1 MKLQLPPGNDWFFVG
16 KSSTKYY
23 QQPHGMPED
32 DYIGA
37 FSDGL
42 LEIIPV
48 KLKELLDVQ
57 DSLIKKRESKLQTL
71 ANLKDLSDELL
82 DFRASL
88 IEFEFAEYDVIQKWL
103 KYWLR
108 LAMKTGKAESWAS
121 QDINKDDFTSEQI
134 GQAKNV
140 PIQDIFEGD
149 LRQMGSRFVGKCPFH
164 KEKTPSFTIFE
175 DTNSFY
181 CFGACKMAGD
191 VIDLYMKLNNC
202 AFPQAVKGLL
212 NG

>member
-23 QQPHGMPED
+23 QQPHGIPED

-57 DSLIKKRESKLQTL
+57 DSLVKKRETQLQAL
-71 ANLKDLSDELL
+71 ANSKDISDELL

-88 IEFEFAEYDVIQKWL
+88 IEFEFAEYDVLQKWL

-108 LAMKTGKAESWAS
+108 LAQKSGHGDSWISEVAEG
-121 QDINKDDFTSEQI
+121 DFTSAQI
-134 GQAKNV
+134 GQAKSV
-140 PIQDIFEGD
+140 PIQEIYEGN
-149 LRQMGSRFVGKCPFH
+149 LRQMGSRFVGICPFH
-164 KEKTPSFTIFE
+164 EEKTGSFTIFE
-175 DTNSFY
+175 ETNSFY
-181 CFGACKMAGD
+181 CFGCNISGD
-191 VIDLYMKLNNC
+191 VIDLYMKLNDC
-202 AFPQAVKGLL
+202 AFPQAVERLL
-212 NG
+212 ING